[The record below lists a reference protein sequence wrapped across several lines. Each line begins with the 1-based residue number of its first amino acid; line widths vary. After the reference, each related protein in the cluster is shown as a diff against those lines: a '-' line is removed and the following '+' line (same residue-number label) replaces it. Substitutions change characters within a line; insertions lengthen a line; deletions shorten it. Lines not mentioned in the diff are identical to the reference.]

1 MSVNNTNISCIRRE
15 YTFGQLRYSDL
26 TDQPIQLFST
36 WLNQAYFA
44 QVPDPTAMCLATVD
58 HVGQPHQRIVLLKGF
73 TNKEMVFFTNLNS
86 HKAIHLTNNP
96 KVSLCFPWNIMDR
109 QVIVTGTACKLSER
123 DVLQQFYT
131 RPKNNQISTWTSNQ
145 SQVISSKNVLNNK
158 FLELKKKYL
167 DTKIPFP
174 EFWGGY
180 KININSMEF
189 WQGGINR
196 LHDRFIYQRYNHT
209 WYIYRLSP

>member
-1 MSVNNTNISCIRRE
+1 MSIDNTNISHIRRE
-15 YTFGQLRYSDL
+15 YTSGQLRHSDL
-26 TDQPIQLFST
+26 TDQPIQLFSI

-58 HVGQPHQRIVLLKGF
+58 HTGQPYQRIVLLKEF
-73 TNKEMVFFTNLNS
+73 TNKEMTFLTNLNS
-86 HKAIHLTNNP
+86 RKATHLANNP
-96 KVSLCFPWNIMDR
+96 KISLCFPWNIIDR
-109 QVIVTGTACKLSER
+109 QVIVTGTVCKLSEKE
-123 DVLQQFYT
+123 VLKQFYT
-131 RPKNNQISTWTSNQ
+131 RPKNNQISTWVSNQ
-145 SQVISSKNVLNNK
+145 SKIISSKNVLNNK

-167 DTKIPFP
+167 DKKIPFP

-196 LHDRFIYQRYNHT
+196 LHDRFIYQRCNHT
-209 WYIYRLSP
+209 WYVYRLSP